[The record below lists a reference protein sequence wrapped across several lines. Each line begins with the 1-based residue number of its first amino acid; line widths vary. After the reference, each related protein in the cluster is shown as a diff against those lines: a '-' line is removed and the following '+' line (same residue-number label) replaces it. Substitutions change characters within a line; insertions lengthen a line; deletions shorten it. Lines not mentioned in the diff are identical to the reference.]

1 MLTIG
6 ITGGTGSGKTTILNQ
21 IKEKFNEKDIG
32 FISQDSY
39 YNDNGDLSFEE
50 KNKINFDHPDAV
62 DFELMINHLID
73 LKNGVNIN
81 QPIYS
86 FFDHNRTEKTKTIES
101 KKIMIVEG
109 ILILNNKKLR
119 DLIDI
124 KVFIE
129 SSVDLRFKRRLNR
142 DISERGRSEEEV
154 IELFNNRLN
163 EMHKL
168 YVEPMKKFCDI
179 IITNNKK
186 KIIEI
191 NPLIKIINKN
201 LYNEN

>member
-186 KIIEI
+186 KLIEI

>member
-62 DFELMINHLID
+62 DFELMVNHLID

-186 KIIEI
+186 NLIEI

-201 LYNEN
+201 L

>member
-21 IKEKFNEKDIG
+21 IKEKFNEEDIG

-101 KKIMIVEG
+101 KKIMIIEG

-186 KIIEI
+186 NLIEI

-201 LYNEN
+201 L

>member
-21 IKEKFNEKDIG
+21 IKDKFNEEDIG

-50 KNKINFDHPDAV
+50 KNKINFDHPDAL

-186 KIIEI
+186 KLIEI

-201 LYNEN
+201 L

>member
-21 IKEKFNEKDIG
+21 IKEKFNEEDIG

-86 FFDHNRTEKTKTIES
+86 FFDHNRTEKTKIIES

-186 KIIEI
+186 NLIEI

-201 LYNEN
+201 L

>member
-21 IKEKFNEKDIG
+21 IKEKFNEEDIS

-186 KIIEI
+186 NLIEI

-201 LYNEN
+201 L

>member
-21 IKEKFNEKDIG
+21 IKEKFNEEDIG

-119 DLIDI
+119 DLIDV

-129 SSVDLRFKRRLNR
+129 SSDDLRFKRRLNR

-186 KIIEI
+186 NLIEI

-201 LYNEN
+201 L

>member
-186 KIIEI
+186 NLIEI

-201 LYNEN
+201 LYNET

>member
-21 IKEKFNEKDIG
+21 IKEKFNEEDIG

-186 KIIEI
+186 KLIEI

-201 LYNEN
+201 L

>member
-21 IKEKFNEKDIG
+21 IKEKFNEKDIS

-186 KIIEI
+186 KLIEI

-201 LYNEN
+201 L

>member
-186 KIIEI
+186 NLIEI

-201 LYNEN
+201 L

>member
-21 IKEKFNEKDIG
+21 IKEKFNEEDIG

-101 KKIMIVEG
+101 KKIMIIEG

-186 KIIEI
+186 KLIEI

-201 LYNEN
+201 L

>member
-21 IKEKFNEKDIG
+21 IKEKFNEEDIG

-62 DFELMINHLID
+62 DFELMVNHLID

-186 KIIEI
+186 KLIEI
-191 NPLIKIINKN
+191 DPLIKIINKN
-201 LYNEN
+201 L

>member
-186 KIIEI
+186 NLIEI
-191 NPLIKIINKN
+191 NPLIEIINKN
-201 LYNEN
+201 L